1 MRALKRNTTASFP
14 ARPGRLVSAK
24 NAQGDD
30 MPFQYDQY
38 VQAQDGYDL
47 VLTIDETAQ
56 SIVEKHLQAGL
67 EAAARWRAARPF

>member
-1 MRALKRNTTASFP
+1 
-14 ARPGRLVSAK
+14 
-24 NAQGDD
+24 

-56 SIVEKHLQAGL
+56 SIVESICRRALRP
-67 EAAARWRAARPF
+67 AARWRAARPF

>member
-1 MRALKRNTTASFP
+1 
-14 ARPGRLVSAK
+14 
-24 NAQGDD
+24 

>member
-1 MRALKRNTTASFP
+1 
-14 ARPGRLVSAK
+14 
-24 NAQGDD
+24 

-67 EAAARWRAARPF
+67 EACCSFSCAFFSASSTFSGMTSSASCEMVNGSFGS